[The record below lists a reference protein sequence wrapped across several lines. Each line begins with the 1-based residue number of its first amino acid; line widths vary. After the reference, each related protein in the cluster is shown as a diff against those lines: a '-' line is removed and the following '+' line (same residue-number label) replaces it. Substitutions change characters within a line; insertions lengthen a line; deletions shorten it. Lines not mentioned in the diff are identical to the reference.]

1 MKVGDLVRFSDGFR
15 TLENSLERYRST
27 GIILSFDEDD
37 DPIVLWFDP
46 SFFGQ
51 PEANFR
57 KHIVMLSEC

>member
-1 MKVGDLVRFSDGFR
+1 MKIGDMVRFSDGY
-15 TLENSLERYRST
+15 TLENNLARYRT
-27 GIILSFDEDD
+27 KGIIISFDEDD

>member
-15 TLENSLERYRST
+15 TLENSLESYRST

-37 DPIVLWFDP
+37 DPVVLWFDP

>member
-1 MKVGDLVRFSDGFR
+1 MKVGDLVRFSDGFC
-15 TLENSLERYRST
+15 TLENSLENYRSM

-37 DPIVLWFDP
+37 DPVVLWFDP

-57 KHIVMLSEC
+57 NHIVMLSEC